1 MNIILPMLFHKPL
14 WFVVHYITI
23 NNIDTSEL
31 FDAWEKCKLIPKES
45 KEDGKKRK

>member
-1 MNIILPMLFHKPL
+1 MNIMLPILYHKPL

-31 FDAWEKCKLIPKES
+31 LKAWEQCKLIPKEIE
-45 KEDGKKRK
+45 KNGKKN